1 MSPQDVVLALSFAG
15 VLASV
20 VRALEEKFKARNLAG
35 YVALSGIAL
44 TLALTLELTP
54 GTYRTELGAP
64 VPSVEF
70 KVEAL
75 SKSLAVLFLG
85 IFLAAMVHSL
95 SYMREERVIGAYYT
109 LLVLMA
115 AGLTGAVF
123 SNDLFTFYCFWEL
136 ASVSG
141 YALVGYRWWHWEP
154 VEAAFK
160 YLLACTVGALT
171 TLYAASLLY
180 GFAGTT
186 NFDEL
191 RSTLKGFGSSQIVA
205 AIAAL
210 LIVGLGTTAAV
221 VPFHMWLPDAH
232 PAAPSPVS
240 ALLSGVIVN
249 IPLYVLARLLLEV
262 LPQLSGA
269 GYALLLL
276 GAFSCFVG
284 NAAALVQLDAK
295 RFLAY
300 STIANVGY
308 ILVGV
313 GACYRALAA
322 GATEVAVNALTGAF
336 VHLVNHSLGKSLLF
350 LCLGNAIQVSGS
362 RLFTSLEGYGRRMPF
377 TGALSLV
384 ALLNLAGIPPMAGY
398 YGKALIIAGLA
409 YKLWDPVALMVL
421 AVLGANF
428 ALAAGYYAYFAYRVF
443 KGRGYAAG
451 KDAPLSMLLSEAA
464 LAVAIVAASIY
475 PGFLVE
481 EVHASA
487 RALLGRP

>member
-1 MSPQDVVLALSFAG
+1 LSPQDVVLALSVAG

-20 VRALEEKFKARNLAG
+20 ARAMEERFKAGNLTG
-35 YVALSGIAL
+35 YIALFGIAL
-44 TLALTLELTP
+44 ALALTLELEL
-54 GTYRTELGAP
+54 GTYRTGSGMP

-70 KVEAL
+70 KVDTL

-85 IFLAAMVHSL
+85 VFLAAVVHSF
-95 SYMREERVIGAYYT
+95 SYMRESTVGAYYT

-191 RSTLKGFGSSQIVA
+191 RIVFKNSGNSQVVA

-221 VPFHMWLPDAH
+221 VPFHTWLPDAH

-249 IPLYVLARLLLEV
+249 IPLYVLARLLLVV
-262 LPQLSGA
+262 LPQLSGV

-308 ILVGV
+308 MLVGV

-322 GATEVAVNALTGAF
+322 GAAEVAASALTGAF

-350 LCLGNAIQVSGS
+350 LCLGNAIQASGS

-377 TGALSLV
+377 TGAFSLV
-384 ALLNLAGIPPMAGY
+384 ALLNLAGIPPMVGY
-398 YGKALIIAGLA
+398 YGKAFITAGLA
-409 YKLWDPVALMVL
+409 YKLGDPVALIVL
-421 AVLGANF
+421 AVLEVNF

-443 KGRGYAAG
+443 RGRGYAA
-451 KDAPLSMLLSEAA
+451 KDAPLPMLLSEAA
-464 LAVAIVAASIY
+464 LAAVIVAMSIY

-481 EVHASA
+481 GVHASA
-487 RALLGRP
+487 QALLGKP

>member
-1 MSPQDVVLALSFAG
+1 
-15 VLASV
+15 
-20 VRALEEKFKARNLAG
+20 
-35 YVALSGIAL
+35 
-44 TLALTLELTP
+44 
-54 GTYRTELGAP
+54 
-64 VPSVEF
+64 
-70 KVEAL
+70 
-75 SKSLAVLFLG
+75 
-85 IFLAAMVHSL
+85 
-95 SYMREERVIGAYYT
+95 
-109 LLVLMA
+109 
-115 AGLTGAVF
+115 
-123 SNDLFTFYCFWEL
+123 
-136 ASVSG
+136 
-141 YALVGYRWWHWEP
+141 

-191 RSTLKGFGSSQIVA
+191 RIVFKNSGNSQVVA

-221 VPFHMWLPDAH
+221 VPFHTWLPDAH

-249 IPLYVLARLLLEV
+249 IPLYVLARLLLGV
-262 LPQLSGA
+262 LPQLSGV

-308 ILVGV
+308 MLVGV

-322 GATEVAVNALTGAF
+322 GAAEVAASALTGAF

-350 LCLGNAIQVSGS
+350 LCLGNAIQASGS

-377 TGALSLV
+377 TGAFSLV
-384 ALLNLAGIPPMAGY
+384 ALLNLAGIPPMVGY
-398 YGKALIIAGLA
+398 YGKAFITAGLA
-409 YKLWDPVALMVL
+409 YKLGDPVALIVL
-421 AVLGANF
+421 AVLEVNF

-443 KGRGYAAG
+443 RGRGYAA
-451 KDAPLSMLLSEAA
+451 KDAPLPMLLSEAA
-464 LAVAIVAASIY
+464 LAAVIVAMSIY

-481 EVHASA
+481 GVHASA
-487 RALLGRP
+487 QALLGKP

>member
-20 VRALEEKFKARNLAG
+20 VRALEEKFGARNLTG
-35 YVALSGIAL
+35 YVALFGIAL
-44 TLALTLELTP
+44 ALALTLELAP
-54 GTYRTELGAP
+54 GTYRPALSAP
-64 VPSVEF
+64 VPAVEF
-70 KVEAL
+70 KVDPS
-75 SKSLAVLFLG
+75 SKLLAVLSLG
-85 IFLAAMVHSL
+85 NFIAAAVHSF
-95 SYMREERVIGAYYT
+95 SYMREERKVGAYFA

-115 AGLTGAVF
+115 AGLTGAIF
-123 SNDLFTFYCFWEL
+123 SNDLFSFFCFWEL

-191 RSTLKGFGSSQIVA
+191 RALFDGFGSSQTIA
-205 AIAAL
+205 AVAAL

-221 VPFHMWLPDAH
+221 VPFHTWLPDAH

-249 IPLYVLARLLLEV
+249 IPLYVLARLLLGV
-262 LPQLSGA
+262 LPQLSGV
-269 GYALLLL
+269 GFALLAL
-276 GAFSCFVG
+276 GALSCFVG

-322 GATEVAVNALTGAF
+322 GAAEVAVNALTGAF

-350 LCLGNAIQVSGS
+350 LCLGNAIQASGS
-362 RLFTSLEGYGRRMPF
+362 RLFTSLEGYGRRMPI

-384 ALLNLAGIPPMAGY
+384 ALLNLAGIPPMVGF
-398 YGKALIIAGLA
+398 YGKALITAGLA
-409 YKLWDPVALMVL
+409 YRLGDPVALAVL
-421 AVLGANF
+421 AVLLANF

-443 KGRGYAAG
+443 KGRGYAT
-451 KDAPLSMLLSEAA
+451 KDAPLPMLLSEAA
-464 LAVAIVAASIY
+464 LGAVVVAASIY

-481 EVHASA
+481 GVHASA
-487 RALLGRP
+487 RAFLGKP

>member
-1 MSPQDVVLALSFAG
+1 MSPQDVVLALSVAG

-20 VRALEEKFKARNLAG
+20 ARAMEERFKAGNLTG
-35 YVALSGIAL
+35 YIALFGIAL
-44 TLALTLELTP
+44 ALALTLELEP
-54 GTYRTELGAP
+54 GTYRTGSGMP

-70 KVEAL
+70 KVDTL

-85 IFLAAMVHSL
+85 VFLAAVVHSF
-95 SYMREERVIGAYYT
+95 SYMRESTVGAYYT

-191 RSTLKGFGSSQIVA
+191 RIVFKNSGNSQVVA

-221 VPFHMWLPDAH
+221 VPFHTWLPDAH

-249 IPLYVLARLLLEV
+249 IPLYVLARLLLGV
-262 LPQLSGA
+262 LPQLSGV

-284 NAAALVQLDAK
+284 NAAALV
-295 RFLAY
+295 
-300 STIANVGY
+300 
-308 ILVGV
+308 
-313 GACYRALAA
+313 
-322 GATEVAVNALTGAF
+322 
-336 VHLVNHSLGKSLLF
+336 HHS
-350 LCLGNAIQVSGS
+350 
-362 RLFTSLEGYGRRMPF
+362 R
-377 TGALSLV
+377 
-384 ALLNLAGIPPMAGY
+384 
-398 YGKALIIAGLA
+398 
-409 YKLWDPVALMVL
+409 
-421 AVLGANF
+421 
-428 ALAAGYYAYFAYRVF
+428 
-443 KGRGYAAG
+443 
-451 KDAPLSMLLSEAA
+451 
-464 LAVAIVAASIY
+464 
-475 PGFLVE
+475 
-481 EVHASA
+481 
-487 RALLGRP
+487 